1 MTWRF
6 KIVLFRTAGRSRR
19 WFGDLINLTQGHA
32 LALLM
37 HDIQMPTGITRTSKS
52 LPFQIFLVIFIRLLL
67 VHFVFLVFYFVYFIN
82 TEKKNTKKNKY
93 FKFGQTVTHLRIR
106 ICVLFVER
114 NYRGKTFSWICAVT
128 EFSICRPY
136 FPPIC
141 ILIRMNIFPPGMTST
156 KAFSIIKCSTS
167 SYWLSRT
174 KLSKQLLRWPRNLN
188 ISINRKKV

>member
-67 VHFVFLVFYFVYFIN
+67 VHFVFFLVIYFVYFIN
-82 TEKKNTKKNKY
+82 TEKKNTKKNISNS
-93 FKFGQTVTHLRIR
+93 VRRSH
-106 ICVLFVER
+106 ICGYEYVFCLWGEIIEGKHFLEFVLSL
-114 NYRGKTFSWICAVT
+114 NSQYAD
-128 EFSICRPY
+128 
-136 FPPIC
+136 
-141 ILIRMNIFPPGMTST
+141 LIFPRFVYLYEWTY
-156 KAFSIIKCSTS
+156 FRQE
-167 SYWLSRT
+167 WH
-174 KLSKQLLRWPRNLN
+174 QLKRFQ
-188 ISINRKKV
+188 